1 MMNKKF
7 SCIIICLFEVAF
19 AFAQNTRKFELLTEV
34 PSPAET
40 IYTPT
45 GNPPRVVV
53 QEGHNDG
60 INFVKYSMNGQYLLS
75 VGNDMK
81 VWDVSTGK
89 IIRSFYGFIDGKGQ
103 AEQFFGGNTVDFSPT
118 GKYIIYVKPWD
129 SAKEKLKTEVSIV
142 SVETGKSIYDWWV
155 IGEKNRID
163 CAVQFSPD
171 GTLFAILA
179 SNEIYVYDFAE
190 KKLLYTLSSKKL
202 YKARYSKRLTFSGN
216 GTYICANFVD
226 STNFQ
231 SCIVIWDVFQK
242 KIVRQI
248 YLDGSIYTNFAISH
262 SGRYLVTGERDKTF
276 VYDINTGKKI
286 KTLDISPC
294 LLQFTE
300 NEKQIVIFDEYYNH
314 RIVVYDIYSGK
325 QISSFNC
332 ERIESFTLRPGSEE
346 FTFPEYYS
354 DYIVVKKL
362 DDFSTVRKYPDI
374 NFAIGGDF
382 IMEGDG
388 ELFYEFEGKNIKS
401 VYSQNFMG
409 EKINFPEAANANIR
423 ISSSVIA
430 TDKCFFWQNN
440 NLAYFDFHLKKT
452 IVDTKIYHVFNY
464 EKLKI
469 WESLTASKDGKVI
482 CYGEESGRMT
492 VYDVEKKN
500 IRLSFFL
507 SDYGID
513 KLNTK
518 ELSST
523 GKFIVL
529 DTYYKHIIID
539 TISGILVHE
548 EDCCT
553 YGHDYTVGD
562 EIKFSKNDKYAFF
575 TTSVEARTKRGG
587 FQDKYILYETETWKT
602 INSNIILS
610 KIGGDRLE
618 FSPNEE
624 FYAEYIG
631 FTDGTYGID
640 LKTISKGTLISRIKI
655 NLPQTITN
663 SICITN
669 DNNNLLIRP
678 NSSVTLRFSIATGKL
693 LTSHIFDS
701 SGDWFTYTPEGYFT
715 GSPGG
720 INKFVHLVDGMQVFE
735 LGQLYDTLYRPDL
748 VQAKLEGK
756 DIGENPLKKIVA
768 TGDAPRVQ
776 FTQAPMAT
784 ARNVKVEFSVQ
795 DTGGGIGYVYLSQ
808 NGKAMQVS
816 SGEKSKAG
824 QRFIYTCDVTLAKGE
839 NVFEAYAANS
849 ANKIES
855 RHVSSTLNWQGKVED
870 SNLYVLA
877 IGVDKYIKMP
887 QNNLKYS
894 VADATG
900 IIESFKAS
908 PGGLYGSVNVMT
920 LLDSDV
926 SKDNI
931 QKAFETFA
939 SKVKPDDMFVL
950 HLAGHGV
957 NYGGEYY
964 YLPSDTLAKS
974 DSDYP
979 KVGVSKHFLTESLS
993 EIQSLNT
1000 IILLDTC
1007 YSGAFIDAKAQG
1019 NELAQ
1024 KTALE
1029 HLAHTSGQVILTA
1042 SANSQTAAEGYK
1054 GHGIFTYAI
1063 MEAISGKANYNA
1075 DSTLSIKEI
1084 TQYVGYEVPNIYEKM
1099 GLARQSPWNSPL
1111 RGDFSVVATGN
1122 RQSPQFHEVSLD
1134 GGKRTDW
1141 VTVRTDDSDVGNFEN
1156 ALVSAKKEAKKT
1168 SRSSGADQR
1177 SRGKGIYVGL
1187 GYGNTRFGS
1196 GFDISPEFYF
1206 LGWKHFYAGVGSDI
1220 IYKGAEKSESGKD
1233 IRKLDADIKFLLGY
1247 SYTFKRLRPYLCGG
1261 VGGYFS
1267 GDAKEKEIFVSSNSK
1282 TGVVTKTVYESDAK
1296 TGFVWEVAVG
1306 SDILLAEHF
1315 VIGAQYKLKNFVNC
1329 GFTDTWTVTIGW
1341 PF

>member
-1 MMNKKF
+1 MKKIFCTSICFIFIF
-7 SCIIICLFEVAF
+7 SL
-19 AFAQNTRKFELLTEV
+19 FAQNTRKFELATDSAYRPYV
-34 PSPAET
+34 
-40 IYTPT
+40 PT
-45 GNPPRVVV
+45 GKASEVVM
-53 QEGHNDG
+53 QEGH
-60 INFVKYSMNGQYLLS
+60 
-75 VGNDMK
+75 
-81 VWDVSTGK
+81 
-89 IIRSFYGFIDGKGQ
+89 R
-103 AEQFFGGNTVDFSPT
+103 
-118 GKYIIYVKPWD
+118 
-129 SAKEKLKTEVSIV
+129 
-142 SVETGKSIYDWWV
+142 
-155 IGEKNRID
+155 
-163 CAVQFSPD
+163 
-171 GTLFAILA
+171 
-179 SNEIYVYDFAE
+179 
-190 KKLLYTLSSKKL
+190 
-202 YKARYSKRLTFSGN
+202 
-216 GTYICANFVD
+216 
-226 STNFQ
+226 
-231 SCIVIWDVFQK
+231 
-242 KIVRQI
+242 
-248 YLDGSIYTNFAISH
+248 
-262 SGRYLVTGERDKTF
+262 
-276 VYDINTGKKI
+276 
-286 KTLDISPC
+286 
-294 LLQFTE
+294 
-300 NEKQIVIFDEYYNH
+300 
-314 RIVVYDIYSGK
+314 
-325 QISSFNC
+325 
-332 ERIESFTLRPGSEE
+332 
-346 FTFPEYYS
+346 
-354 DYIVVKKL
+354 
-362 DDFSTVRKYPDI
+362 
-374 NFAIGGDF
+374 GDF
-382 IMEGDG
+382 IDFLQFSLDGKYLFTGDSVSCELKIWEIELGALVRTIKYQLFGGTVLSPNGKFLIDSVHQNLRVINIETG
-388 ELFYEFEGKNIKS
+388 EEYILK
-401 VYSQNFMG
+401 
-409 EKINFPEAANANIR
+409 EKYTDYLIN
-423 ISSSVIA
+423 
-430 TDKCFFWQNN
+430 
-440 NLAYFDFHLKKT
+440 
-452 IVDTKIYHVFNY
+452 TKILFSQDSSTLAVHDG

-469 WESLTASKDGKVI
+469 YDMKTYKLT
-482 CYGEESGRMT
+482 YT
-492 VYDVEKKN
+492 VELPRY
-500 IRLSFFL
+500 IRLVSFNQDLSAFYFL
-507 SDYGID
+507 NLKSNTFGLWEMKGGKKIWQIELGDKKFTTNIGTYKIDLNEKYFICSSYNANSKNTLFIIDIENQKIIRILPTDNIWSLDFLDDSIFYFACSEGVKIYNIKEEKINNLFLTGRIDSVTYNKKADMYALGIG
-513 KLNTK
+513 
-518 ELSST
+518 SST
-523 GKFIVL
+523 GHNTIDLFRKG
-529 DTYYKHIIID
+529 KHIKTLKGASNIN
-539 TISGILVHE
+539 
-548 EDCCT
+548 
-553 YGHDYTVGD
+553 YFYTASD
-562 EIKFSKNDKYAFF
+562 EVCIGACNEINEFALGRFFSKNSYI
-575 TTSVEARTKRGG
+575 TSAVEKLNFNDLNMFIGNNTNSLPLG
-587 FQDKYILYETETWKT
+587 FKPYVISQNGIWFLKVENKKYIPAFYDFQKKEIIQTSIQETDKVWFFK
-602 INSNIILS
+602 NSNKKICGFYTYSKDMIYIYDTENYKILYS
-610 KIGGDRLE
+610 DKAYKDSFGNSDCITYY
-618 FSPNEE
+618 FSPLAKFAICAGYNSCQ
-624 FYAEYIG
+624 IINLSSG
-631 FTDGTYGID
+631 KKID
-640 LKTISKGTLISRIKI
+640 LKGYMPIFRKDEKFLAISRSGSNEIIIYDTESWNISKILKLEEHFIH
-655 NLPQTITN
+655 P
-663 SICITN
+663 ICYSQSGKYLFCSN
-669 DNNNLLIRP
+669 GVKSFLYDAL
-678 NSSVTLRFSIATGKL
+678 TGKKVQTFSDPIEVEYGASFFDNDSKIVGNFGNSCL
-693 LTSHIFDS
+693 KIFSVSTGTVLTSIICNS
-701 SGDWFTYTPEGYFT
+701 SGDWITYTPEGYFT

-735 LGQLYDTLYRPDL
+735 LGQMYDTLYRPDL

-756 DIGENPLKKIVA
+756 DIGKPVLKDIVA
-768 TGDAPRVQ
+768 TGDSPFVQ
-776 FTQAPMAT
+776 FTQTPMAT
-784 ARNVKVEFSVQ
+784 SRQIKLEFSVQ

-816 SGEKSKAG
+816 AGEKSKAG

-855 RHVSSTLNWQGKVED
+855 RHVSSTLTWQGKVED

-1156 ALVSAKKEAKKT
+1156 ALASAKKEAKKT

-1196 GFDISPEFYF
+1196 GFGISPEFYF

>member
-1 MMNKKF
+1 MKNKKF
-7 SCIIICLFEVAF
+7 SCIIICFFAVVF
-19 AFAQNTRKFELLTEV
+19 AFAQNTRKFALESGSTSTPYV
-34 PSPAET
+34 
-40 IYTPT
+40 PT
-45 GNPPRVVV
+45 GKLPELVV
-53 QEGHNDG
+53 QEGHRGSIAFIKFN
-60 INFVKYSMNGQYLLS
+60 K
-75 VGNDMK
+75 
-81 VWDVSTGK
+81 TGTK
-89 IIRSFYGFIDGKGQ
+89 
-103 AEQFFGGNTVDFSPT
+103 
-118 GKYIIYVKPWD
+118 
-129 SAKEKLKTEVSIV
+129 
-142 SVETGKSIYDWWV
+142 
-155 IGEKNRID
+155 
-163 CAVQFSPD
+163 
-171 GTLFAILA
+171 
-179 SNEIYVYDFAE
+179 
-190 KKLLYTLSSKKL
+190 LYT
-202 YKARYSKRLTFSGN
+202 
-216 GTYICANFVD
+216 CAD
-226 STNFQ
+226 YE
-231 SCIVIWDVFQK
+231 IKIWDVATGYLLKTINADFFHDPLG
-242 KIVRQI
+242 IIDPPAFSPNDDCFI
-248 YLDGSIYTNFAISH
+248 YRTEKTNSLTIYD
-262 SGRYLVTGERDKTF
+262 LVTGKEKTIDDNFSLSRKVAFSSDGKYF
-276 VYDINTGKKI
+276 VSSNGYNVINIYEKNTLQKI
-286 KTLDISPC
+286 MILT
-294 LLQFTE
+294 
-300 NEKQIVIFDEYYNH
+300 
-314 RIVVYDIYSGK
+314 
-325 QISSFNC
+325 
-332 ERIESFTLRPGSEE
+332 
-346 FTFPEYYS
+346 
-354 DYIVVKKL
+354 
-362 DDFSTVRKYPDI
+362 
-374 NFAIGGDF
+374 
-382 IMEGDG
+382 
-388 ELFYEFEGKNIKS
+388 
-401 VYSQNFMG
+401 
-409 EKINFPEAANANIR
+409 
-423 ISSSVIA
+423 
-430 TDKCFFWQNN
+430 NN
-440 NLAYFDFHLKKT
+440 NRACSYSEIAFSMDNSFLAAIDEHSNSIDLWSVT
-452 IVDTKIYHVFNY
+452 
-464 EKLKI
+464 
-469 WESLTASKDGKVI
+469 SK
-482 CYGEESGRMT
+482 S
-492 VYDVEKKN
+492 
-500 IRLSFFL
+500 
-507 SDYGID
+507 
-513 KLNTK
+513 
-518 ELSST
+518 
-523 GKFIVL
+523 
-529 DTYYKHIIID
+529 IID
-539 TISGILVHE
+539 TIKNVP
-548 EDCCT
+548 T
-553 YGHDYTVGD
+553 DYSYISNLT
-562 EIKFSKNDKYAFF
+562 ISKDNKYVIYFYDNKIFVYDRAN
-575 TTSVEARTKRGG
+575 R
-587 FQDKYILYETETWKT
+587 KT
-602 INSNIILS
+602 IYKFDLDAPVHDLKCTTDQKLFAVGHNMD
-610 KIGGDRLE
+610 IG
-618 FSPNEE
+618 
-624 FYAEYIG
+624 EYHKKFIKLWDLQTG
-631 FTDGTYGID
+631 KEITSSE
-640 LKTISKGTLISRIKI
+640 LKTIKEDIDCIDVSPKNDFFAFGAYRKI
-655 NLPQTITN
+655 EIH
-663 SICITN
+663 SYI
-669 DNNNLLIRP
+669 
-678 NSSVTLRFSIATGKL
+678 TGKL
-693 LTSHIFDS
+693 VQKTISTSELDSMKSSINTNSFLIKADHQFYNFNEKLEPYSFINLEHLLDLSSSLDKRNSSNSLTFRYNCDGIYVKNKRNRISFFDFDS
-701 SGDWFTYTPEGYFT
+701 KEMRDYFLLDNATDEIYDFATNAKSNKILYNLKNNKKKVYIHDTSFKKTLSEFAYNDDCYRFVISPKGNFALISYKNKTDVIDIKKSKSIKTLPSGSYSFSNEDEYLISNSIGNFFVYNTITWQYVVPEIKALVGYFSDSGKYYAIETYQTGNVEIYDAYTKLLISTINNNHRYISDFFFFENDKKVLILDNAGILRCYEVQTGNLLVSIVANSTGDWLTYTPEGYFT

-784 ARNVKVEFSVQ
+784 ARNIKVEFSVQ

-824 QRFIYTCDVTLAKGE
+824 QRFIYTCDVTLANGE

-855 RHVSSTLNWQGKVED
+855 RHVSSTLSWQGKVED

-1141 VTVRTDDSDVGNFEN
+1141 VTVRTDDSDVGNFEE
-1156 ALVSAKKEAKKT
+1156 ALASAKKEAKKT

-1196 GFDISPEFYF
+1196 GFAISPEFYF